1 MDEWMKK
8 KPQKKTE
15 SLMIIKQSHHSCISF
30 LILSPSA
37 TKWPATLLIP
47 PPPPPITANHCQSF
61 FTGNGPRT
69 LTSHHS
75 FNTCLLK
82 ICKISKILHYWTV
95 NAKSR
100 IQQALTGFS
109 LLLLISCWYQRD
121 CFISPHVPSYA
132 LWVVLD
138 VAIDVPDHWSE
149 ILQTV
154 TRICISRSAA
164 LSLSPV
170 R

>member
-8 KPQKKTE
+8 KPPKKKPNLWWLLSKAIILVYP
-15 SLMIIKQSHHSCISF
+15 SLSF
-30 LILSPSA
+30 PRQQPSGQ
-37 TKWPATLLIP
+37 PP
-47 PPPPPITANHCQSF
+47 CSSPPPPPITANHCQSF